1 MRQDLLDNVVVVLD
15 EPQDLVNIAGVVR
28 GMKNMG
34 LSRLRLV
41 RPAEFDAHRITG
53 IAHRSGDVVEA
64 ARHYDD
70 LEEAVAD
77 AVYVLGTTARGRTAE
92 RNYVRPRSAAPGILA
107 RAVDGP
113 VAVVFGR
120 EDRGLTN
127 RGLDLCHE
135 VAVIPTDP
143 DYSSLNLAQAC
154 LVLAY
159 ELFLAAG
166 GGEIELPEGK
176 RATRPAT
183 REELEDTY
191 RALRRGLERI
201 EFFKAREP
209 RSVLR
214 TLRTLLGR
222 AEPDLREARLLRAMG
237 FEISNY
243 LDRVTPEES
252 S

>member
-1 MRQDLLDNVVVVLD
+1 MRSDLLENVTIVLD

-28 GMKNMG
+28 GLKNMG

-53 IAHRSGDVVEA
+53 IAHRAGDVVEA
-64 ARHYDD
+64 ARHFET

-92 RNYVRPRSAAPGILA
+92 RNYVRPREAAADLLA
-107 RAVDGP
+107 RASQGP
-113 VAVVFGR
+113 VAILFGR

-127 RGLDLCHE
+127 RGLDLCHA

-143 DYSSLNLAQAC
+143 EYSSLNLAQAC

-166 GGEIELPEGK
+166 GGDLELPEGK
-176 RATRPAT
+176 RATRPASQQ
-183 REELEDTY
+183 ELERTY
-191 RALRRGLERI
+191 EALRQGLERI
-201 EFFKAREP
+201 DFFKAREP

-214 TLRTLLGR
+214 TIRTVLGR
-222 AEPDLREARLLRAMG
+222 AEPSQREARLLRAVG

-243 LDRVTPEES
+243 LDRVLDDGGS
-252 S
+252 